1 MNAVRAI
8 RFGPGLAA
16 LAACLAIGAW
26 CAASAPGYRQALDNV
41 GRDAQLPLE
50 QIAVASRDI
59 AEPASAPPSERR
71 IAISVHGRREAARP
85 RASYRRRGFYR
96 SIPDAKY
103 WT

>member
-1 MNAVRAI
+1 
-8 RFGPGLAA
+8 
-16 LAACLAIGAW
+16 
-26 CAASAPGYRQALDNV
+26 V

-50 QIAVASRDI
+50 RIAVSSTDI
-59 AEPASAPPSERR
+59 AKPESAPPSDRR
-71 IAISVHGRREAARP
+71 IAASVHGRRESPRP